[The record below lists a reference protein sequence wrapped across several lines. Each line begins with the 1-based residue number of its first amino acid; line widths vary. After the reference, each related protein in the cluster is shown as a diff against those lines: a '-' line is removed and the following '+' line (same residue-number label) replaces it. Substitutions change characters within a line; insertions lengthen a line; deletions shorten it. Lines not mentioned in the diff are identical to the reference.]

1 MPKIETTATARKV
14 QPAAMDNLFISYSP
28 QGAVPPS
35 EAAGQQFEIDM
46 VLDAIKYHEE
56 GDETDAP
63 CCTGDNPCET
73 RIFLVGRQRALA
85 GQVVAAREERTQQIV
100 EERTQERRAAM
111 AGSGAGRVADPASD
125 KQIGYIKTLVGQH
138 DTSKIGTFPARTLAQ
153 IEAGEEVSKGRASK
167 LIEVLKRQPKQI
179 EEIHNAATPAGPAA
193 SAAQMG
199 FLRTLCEE
207 QGEEVRT
214 SYTKAEASDEIT
226 RLLKARDEAPQTPVR
241 TSGRVTEDGM
251 YRTPEGEIYKVQI
264 AVHGSGHLYA
274 KKLVKLDEPK
284 IGKTFVKTHDFV
296 METGAIRKLTPV
308 MKMTLEE
315 AQEWGKLYG
324 SCCRCG
330 KTLTKEASIDRG
342 MGPVCAG
349 KM

>member
-1 MPKIETTATARKV
+1 MPKFQMVTAGG
-14 QPAAMDNLFISYSP
+14 NL

-35 EAAGQQFEIDM
+35 EAAGTQFEIDM
-46 VLDAIKYHEE
+46 VVDAINYHEN
-56 GDETDAP
+56 GDDTDPA
-63 CCTGDNPCET
+63 CCTGDEPCET

-85 GQVVAAREERTQQIV
+85 TKAVGDRDAARAEYMAETK
-100 EERTQERRAAM
+100 EAARAESVARSTP
-111 AGSGAGRVADPASD
+111 GNGVVADPASD
-125 KQIGYIKTLVGQH
+125 KQVAYITSLALQH
-138 DTSKIGTFPARTLAQ
+138 DTSKIGTFPARTLAAIQ
-153 IEAGEEVSKGRASK
+153 AGDEVSKSRASR
-167 LIEVLKRQPKQI
+167 LIEVIKRQPKI
-179 EEIHNAATPAGPAA
+179 SAPIHQAETPAGPAA
-193 SAAQMG
+193 SPAQLG
-199 FLRTLCEE
+199 FLRTLAAE
-207 QGEEVRT
+207 QGEEVQT
-214 SYTKAEASDEIT
+214 SYTKDEASDEIT
-226 RLLKARDEAPQTPVR
+226 RLLKARDEAPKGQVR

-284 IGKTFVKTHDFV
+284 VGKTFVKTHDFV
-296 METGAIRKLTPV
+296 MESGAIRKLTPA
-308 MKMTLEE
+308 MKMSKEQ